1 MSGTKKGFF
10 YYFANKGEESF
21 SEGKILREEVF
32 PMAKRQA
39 NGEVITGGDFRRMVT
54 GAYSE
59 FLLEYENLNRLD
71 QRLRPAHGGRPGTD
85 ILRTMGAA
93 VMALKDTSEEGIGA
107 LARRVASAA
116 ILGARGNAG
125 VVLSQIFRGLSK
137 GLLGK
142 FHATSSEFGKAFQYG
157 ILYAQRV
164 LPEEPERP
172 IIRAARAVAKGA
184 YRAVRANLPIFEI
197 LSAAVTAG
205 EKPEGVEERDVGEEI
220 MLVFLVGCQKGLMG
234 NFVSPALNFSVGTG
248 GERLELPDPHA
259 DEVHPVCL
267 TFRIGNDRADMAELE
282 AHWQQTASF
291 VVVERRRGS
300 LAVHLHTASPGAVLE
315 ESMGFGPI
323 TDIRLT
329 DMADPHVAPPAAA
342 PLLPVAVLAVAED
355 EAQGARLQEAGAHLI
370 AIGDDGDVPSLGAL
384 VNAVHSDLAETYIVV
399 ADDPRLHLVL
409 PELKR
414 LLGERVEVV
423 AAKDVAEAVRLIR
436 AFDRALSA
444 ALNADHMRRIQ
455 GP

>member
-1 MSGTKKGFF
+1 
-10 YYFANKGEESF
+10 
-21 SEGKILREEVF
+21 
-32 PMAKRQA
+32 MAKRRA

-71 QRLRPAHGGRPGTD
+71 KRLRPAHSGRPGTD

-93 VMALKDTSEEGIGA
+93 VMALKDTSEESIGA

-142 FHATSSEFGKAFQYG
+142 FDATSSEFGKAFQYG

-172 IIRAARAVAKGA
+172 IVRAARAVAKGA
-184 YRAVRANLPIFEI
+184 YRAVRANLPILEI
-197 LSAAVTAG
+197 LSAAVAAGKKPTAA
-205 EKPEGVEERDVGEEI
+205 EERDVGEEI

-234 NFVSPALNFSVGTG
+234 NFVSPALNFSVGSG
-248 GERLELPDPHA
+248 GERLGLPDPCA
-259 DEVHPVCL
+259 DEVRPVCL
-267 TFRIGNDRADMAELE
+267 TFRIGNDKADPAELE

-291 VVVERRRGS
+291 VMVERRRG
-300 LAVHLHTASPGAVLE
+300 AVTVHLHTASPGAVLE

-323 TDIRLT
+323 TDVRLT
-329 DMADPHVAPPAAA
+329 DMSDPHVARPAAA
-342 PLLPVAVLAVAED
+342 SLLPVAVLAVAKD

-370 AIGDDGDVPSLGAL
+370 AIGDDGDAPSVGAL

-399 ADDPRLHLVL
+399 ADGPRLHLVL
-409 PELKR
+409 PQVKR
-414 LLGERVEVV
+414 LLGQRVEIV
-423 AAKDVAEAVRLIR
+423 AAKDAAEEERIVR
-436 AFDRALSA
+436 AFDRGLSA
-444 ALNADHMRRIQ
+444 AENAARMRGLQ
-455 GP
+455 EK